1 MSHEFKVL
9 QNLKELTSVLG
20 SALADVPKPLIGRET
35 IQIVLVREVQDYAIF
50 RTEETREIN
59 TVWTRKSI
67 TDPTE
72 IERVAFLATKQKAA
86 ESRELESLL
95 RTWNAAANRTAGE
108 CYLKSKLCLSCPR
121 CALFGAT
128 DVAKSGDKGAN
139 VKHRIA
145 YATAF
150 SLLPVDPT
158 LRETHTF
165 NGVDEATQRTGQ
177 TLGERQSVRPGALF
191 TSIVTLRAVTEMELV
206 LAIKAILSCTRYG
219 AETRIGGFVRN
230 HILGLVAAQEE
241 IISPLEL
248 TLELAEVTDL
258 PSKAKVAEV
267 LNNYRQKCATPST
280 AHVLEVAQVA
290 SFLAAIQTVELDK
303 ARLDAAYGAVTDF
316 RRAQAGYLKK
326 AAD

>member
-1 MSHEFKVL
+1 MSDQFKML
-9 QNLKELTSVLG
+9 QNLKDLTSVLG
-20 SALADVPKPLIGRET
+20 PALADVPKPLIGRET
-35 IQIVLVREVQDYAIF
+35 IQIVLVREVQDYTIL

-59 TVWTRKSI
+59 TVWTRKTM
-67 TDPTE
+67 TDATE

-86 ESRELESLL
+86 ESRELEGLL
-95 RTWNAAANRTAGE
+95 RTWNTAAGRKAEE
-108 CYLKSKLCLSCPR
+108 CYLKSKLCLGCPR

-150 SLLPVDPT
+150 SLLPVDPS

-191 TSIVTLRAVTEMELV
+191 ASIVTLRAATELELILTV
-206 LAIKAILSCTRYG
+206 KTLLSCTRYG

-248 TLELAEVTDL
+248 TLELAGDAL
-258 PSKAKVAEV
+258 PTKATVAEK
-267 LNNYRQKCATPST
+267 LKEYRQRCATPSS
-280 AHVLEVAQVA
+280 ARVLEPAQLD
-290 SFLAAIQTVELDK
+290 SLLSAIQAIEMGK
-303 ARLDAAYGAVTDF
+303 ANLETAYGAVVEF
-316 RRAQAGYLKK
+316 RKAQAGYLKK

>member
-1 MSHEFKVL
+1 MSDGFKVL
-9 QNLKELTSVLG
+9 QNLTELTSVLG
-20 SALADVPKPLIGRET
+20 PALADAPRPLIGRET
-35 IQIVLVREVQDYAIF
+35 IQLVLVREVQDYTIL

-59 TVWTRKSI
+59 TVWTQKST
-67 TDPTE
+67 TDATE

-86 ESRELESLL
+86 ESRELEGLL
-95 RTWNAAANRTAGE
+95 RTWNAAVNRKADE

-150 SLLPVDPT
+150 SLLPVDPS

-191 TSIVTLRAVTEMELV
+191 ASIVTLRAATELELV
-206 LAIKAILSCTRYG
+206 LAVKTLLSCTRYG

-230 HILGLVAAQEE
+230 HILGVVAAQEE

-248 TLELAEVTDL
+248 TLELAGGAGV
-258 PSKAKVAEV
+258 PSKATVAEV
-267 LNNYRQKCATPST
+267 LKGYRQKCATPTS
-280 AHVLEVAQVA
+280 AHVLEAAQVDT
-290 SFLAAIQTVELDK
+290 FLAAIQAVEMDKPNLDV
-303 ARLDAAYGAVTDF
+303 AYSAVAEF
-316 RRAQAGYLKK
+316 RKAQAVYLKK